1 MKRQERLA
9 DTMTGVIVW
18 LCVLFYAFAAG
29 VWYDEHKAE
38 PQKAE
43 PVHPVTVIQ
52 MEEPAAE
59 DTSSVTADAATPS
72 IRGEGFNGLDPMIED
87 SYLVEDHPLSLEN
100 QMLLYGACLEMGVDY
115 RLALAVVEQET
126 GYRNLMGDDGESAG
140 YMQVQEKWH
149 RDRMA
154 LLGVDNLRDPEGNFR
169 VGCHFLKEC
178 IDKYGL
184 EKGLG
189 YYNSG
194 KAAVTDYSRE
204 VLGRMQG

>member
-1 MKRQERLA
+1 MKKMDLA
-9 DTMTGVIVW
+9 EA
-18 LCVLFYAFAAG
+18 LYCVVMCAVMIFFGFAAG
-29 VWYDEHKAE
+29 VWAGENQDGKPEQKPVEVIWVKAPKAE
-38 PQKAE
+38 EE
-43 PVHPVTVIQ
+43 PVV
-52 MEEPAAE
+52 E

-72 IRGEGFNGLDPMIED
+72 PQGEGFPDPMIED
-87 SYLVEDHPLSLEN
+87 TYLMPEHPLPLEL
-100 QMLLYGACLEMGVDY
+100 QVKLYGACLEMGVDY
-115 RLALAVVEQET
+115 ELALAVVEQET
-126 GYRNLMGDDGESAG
+126 RFRNLMGDDGESAG

-149 RDRMA
+149 KDRMA
-154 LLGVDNLRDPEGNFR
+154 LLGVDDLRDPEGNFR

-204 VLGRMQG
+204 VLGRMG

>member
-1 MKRQERLA
+1 MSKRKDGLQRTLWA
-9 DTMTGVIVW
+9 IVMWIFVI
-18 LCVLFYAFAAG
+18 FYAFALG
-29 VWYDEHKAE
+29 VYATEKCAE
-38 PQKAE
+38 EEAVGRVVEDAYSCEELEAVERAVDDAAPC
-43 PVHPVTVIQ
+43 
-52 MEEPAAE
+52 EEPAPVLDVCE
-59 DTSSVTADAATPS
+59 DTYL
-72 IRGEGFNGLDPMIED
+72 IEGHALDYET
-87 SYLVEDHPLSLEN
+87 

-115 RLALAVVEQET
+115 QLALAVVEQET
-126 GYRNLMGDDGESAG
+126 QYRNLMGDGGESAG

>member
-1 MKRQERLA
+1 MSKRKDGLQRTLWA
-9 DTMTGVIVW
+9 IVMWIFVI
-18 LCVLFYAFAAG
+18 FYAFALG
-29 VWYDEHKAE
+29 VYATEKCAE
-38 PQKAE
+38 EEAVGRVVEDADPYEELEAVE
-43 PVHPVTVIQ
+43 RAVDDAAPC
-52 MEEPAAE
+52 EEPAPVLDVCE
-59 DTSSVTADAATPS
+59 DTYL
-72 IRGEGFNGLDPMIED
+72 IEGHALDYET
-87 SYLVEDHPLSLEN
+87 

-115 RLALAVVEQET
+115 HLALAVVEQET
-126 GYRNLMGDDGESAG
+126 QCRNLMGDWGESAG

-204 VLGRMQG
+204 VLGRMG

>member
-1 MKRQERLA
+1 MSKRKDGLQRTLWA
-9 DTMTGVIVW
+9 IVMWIFVI
-18 LCVLFYAFAAG
+18 FYAFALG
-29 VWYDEHKAE
+29 VYATEKCAE
-38 PQKAE
+38 EEAVERVVEDADPYEELEAE
-43 PVHPVTVIQ
+43 ERAVDDAAPC
-52 MEEPAAE
+52 EEPTPVLDVCE
-59 DTSSVTADAATPS
+59 DTYL
-72 IRGEGFNGLDPMIED
+72 IEGHALDYET
-87 SYLVEDHPLSLEN
+87 

-115 RLALAVVEQET
+115 QLALAVVEQET
-126 GYRNLMGDDGESAG
+126 QYRNLMGDGGESAG

>member
-1 MKRQERLA
+1 MNRQERLA
-9 DTMTGVIVW
+9 DTMTGIVVW

-52 MEEPAAE
+52 VEEPAAE

-72 IRGEGFNGLDPMIED
+72 PRGEGFNGLDPMIED

-149 RDRMA
+149 QERMA
-154 LLGVDNLRDPEGNFR
+154 LLGVDDLLDPEGNFR

-194 KAAVTDYSRE
+194 KDQVTDYRRE
-204 VLGRMQG
+204 VLGRMG

>member
-1 MKRQERLA
+1 MSKRKDGLQRTLWA
-9 DTMTGVIVW
+9 IVMWIFVI
-18 LCVLFYAFAAG
+18 FYAFALG
-29 VWYDEHKAE
+29 VYATEKCAE
-38 PQKAE
+38 EEAVERVVEDADPYEELEAE
-43 PVHPVTVIQ
+43 ERAVDDAAPC
-52 MEEPAAE
+52 EEPTPVLDVCE
-59 DTSSVTADAATPS
+59 DTYL
-72 IRGEGFNGLDPMIED
+72 IEGHALDYET
-87 SYLVEDHPLSLEN
+87 

-115 RLALAVVEQET
+115 QLALAVVEQET
-126 GYRNLMGDDGESAG
+126 QYRNLMGDGGESAG
-140 YMQVQEKWH
+140 YMQAQEKWH

>member
-1 MKRQERLA
+1 MSKRKDGLQRTLWA
-9 DTMTGVIVW
+9 IVMWIFVI
-18 LCVLFYAFAAG
+18 FYAFALG
-29 VWYDEHKAE
+29 VYATEKCAE
-38 PQKAE
+38 EEAVERVVEDADPYEELEAE
-43 PVHPVTVIQ
+43 ERAVDDAAPC
-52 MEEPAAE
+52 EEPAPVLDVCE
-59 DTSSVTADAATPS
+59 DTYL
-72 IRGEGFNGLDPMIED
+72 IEGHALDYET
-87 SYLVEDHPLSLEN
+87 

-115 RLALAVVEQET
+115 QLALAVVEQET
-126 GYRNLMGDDGESAG
+126 QYRNLMGDGGESAG

>member
-1 MKRQERLA
+1 MSKRKDGLQRTLWA
-9 DTMTGVIVW
+9 IVMWIFVI
-18 LCVLFYAFAAG
+18 FYAFALG
-29 VWYDEHKAE
+29 VYATEKCAE
-38 PQKAE
+38 EEAVERVVEDADPYEELEAVE
-43 PVHPVTVIQ
+43 RAVDDAAPC
-52 MEEPAAE
+52 EEPAPVLDVCE
-59 DTSSVTADAATPS
+59 DTYL
-72 IRGEGFNGLDPMIED
+72 IEGHALD
-87 SYLVEDHPLSLEN
+87 YKT

-115 RLALAVVEQET
+115 QLALAVVEQET
-126 GYRNLMGDDGESAG
+126 QCRNLMGDGGESAG

-154 LLGVDNLRDPEGNFR
+154 LLGVSDLRDPEGNFR

-178 IDKYGL
+178 IDKYGV